1 MKGKDLQKA
10 VIELA
15 HHYRWWAVHNPSVET
30 KQGWRTALAADSKG
44 FPDLLL
50 FRDRAIAIEVKGV
63 GARKCE
69 IAVIRASVTVLERRR
84 DALQQALRLGEILVH
99 AVPWLDLEVRLQ

>member
-1 MKGKDLQKA
+1 MRGKDLQKA

-15 HHYRWWAVHNPSVET
+15 HTYHWAVVHNPTVET

-50 FRDRAIAIEVKGV
+50 FKDRVVAIEIKGDGDSLKPEQAVWGVRMERAGVEHYVVKP
-63 GARKCE
+63 RDWPD
-69 IAVIRASVTVLERRR
+69 TVK
-84 DALQQALRLGEILVH
+84 EILT
-99 AVPWLDLEVRLQ
+99 

>member
-1 MKGKDLQKA
+1 MKGKDLQKG

-15 HHYRWWAVHNPSVET
+15 HTLHWHVVHNPTVET

-50 FRDRAIAIEVKGV
+50 FKDRVVAIEIKGDGDTLKDDQREWGERLQKANV
-63 GARKCE
+63 E
-69 IAVIRASVTVLERRR
+69 YYVLRPK
-84 DALQQALRLGEILVH
+84 DWPHVAKEIL
-99 AVPWLDLEVRLQ
+99 A